1 MLILLLLLVLLH
13 GASSFMRSN
22 ALSSTRLN
30 IANNAVVG
38 GTKTN
43 SIPTVF
49 RSLQLINLR
58 GERIKLNNVMKEK
71 SVVIF
76 LRHLGLVIRIITLTC

>member
-1 MLILLLLLVLLH
+1 
-13 GASSFMRSN
+13 MRSN

-30 IANNAVVG
+30 IANYAVVD

-43 SIPTVF
+43 SIPKVF

-58 GERIKLNNVMKEK
+58 GERIKLNDMMKEK

-76 LRHLGLVIRIITLTC
+76 LRHLGLVIMIIITLRC